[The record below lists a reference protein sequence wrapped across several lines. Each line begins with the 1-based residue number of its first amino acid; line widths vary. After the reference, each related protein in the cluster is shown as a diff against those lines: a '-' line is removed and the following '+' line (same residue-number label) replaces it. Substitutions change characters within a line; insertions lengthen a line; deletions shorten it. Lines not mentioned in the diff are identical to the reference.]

1 MIVSLEGLLVEC
13 APLRAVVETQG
24 MGYEVNIPLTTAE
37 KLPPIG
43 NKVKLY
49 TLAVYR
55 EDAQSL
61 YGFAARE
68 DRDFFQLL
76 VEKVSGIG
84 PKTALNLLSRLSAD
98 TLKSAIAQA
107 NVDLLSKCPG
117 IGKKTAERLV
127 IELRDKVYTGGSVAL
142 PANAS
147 AGATK
152 EGDQNSAFTDAVG
165 ALMALGYKAPDADK
179 AARRAQSVLGP
190 KATSEALV
198 KKALAQGS

>member
-1 MIVSLEGLLVEC
+1 MIVSLEGVLVEC
-13 APLRAVVETQG
+13 TPLRAVVEANG
-24 MGYEVNIPLTTAE
+24 IGYEVNIPLTAAE
-37 KLPPIG
+37 QLPAVG
-43 NKVKLY
+43 QRVKLH

-55 EDAQSL
+55 EDTQQL
-61 YGFAARE
+61 FGFATRE
-68 DRDFFQLL
+68 DRDFFRLL

-127 IELRDKVYTGGSVAL
+127 VELRDKVFSGGIEVMPSVA
-142 PANAS
+142 S
-147 AGATK
+147 AKEATPT
-152 EGDQNSAFTDAVG
+152 SAFADAVG
-165 ALMALGYKAPDADK
+165 ALIALGYKAPDADK

-190 KATSEALV
+190 KATSETLV
-198 KKALAQGS
+198 KKALAQG

>member
-1 MIVSLEGLLVEC
+1 MIVSLEGVLVEC
-13 APLRAVVETQG
+13 APLRAVVEAHG
-24 MGYEVNIPLTTAE
+24 VGYEVSIPLTAAE
-37 KLPPIG
+37 QLPAVG
-43 NKVKLY
+43 QRVKLH

-55 EDAQSL
+55 EDSQQL
-61 YGFAARE
+61 FGFATRE

-107 NVDLLSKCPG
+107 NVELLSKCPG

-127 IELRDKVYTGGSVAL
+127 IELRDKIFSGGIESV
-142 PANAS
+142 PAVVS
-147 AGATK
+147 AKGEVPT
-152 EGDQNSAFTDAVG
+152 SAFADAVG
-165 ALMALGYKAPDADK
+165 ALIALGYKAPDADK
-179 AARRAQSVLGP
+179 AARRAQSILGA

-198 KKALAQGS
+198 KKALAQG

>member
-1 MIVSLEGLLVEC
+1 MIVSLEGVLVEC
-13 APLRAVVETQG
+13 SPLRAVVESHG
-24 MGYEVNIPLTTAE
+24 IGYEVCIPLTTAE
-37 KLPPIG
+37 KLPAVG
-43 NKVKLY
+43 QRVKLH

-55 EDAQSL
+55 EDSQQL
-61 YGFAARE
+61 FGFATRE

-107 NVDLLSKCPG
+107 NVELLSKCPG

-127 IELRDKVYTGGSVAL
+127 IELRDKVLPSATGGLSPEAL
-142 PANAS
+142 AK
-147 AGATK
+147 GEMK
-152 EGDQNSAFTDAVG
+152 EGSAFTDAVG
-165 ALMALGYKAPDADK
+165 ALIALGYKAPDADK
-179 AARRAQSVLGP
+179 AARRAQSVLGA

-198 KKALAQGS
+198 KKALAQA